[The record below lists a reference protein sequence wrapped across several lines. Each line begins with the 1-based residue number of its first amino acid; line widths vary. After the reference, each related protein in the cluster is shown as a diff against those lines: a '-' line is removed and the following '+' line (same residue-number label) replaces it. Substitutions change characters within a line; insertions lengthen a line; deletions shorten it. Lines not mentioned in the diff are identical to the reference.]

1 MRQKTEQ
8 QNLELLEQYFR
19 AGCKRED
26 EKKIGVEL
34 EHFVTE
40 RQTGRDISYYGAEGV
55 GALLEEWKN
64 QYPVKY
70 HENGSLIGL
79 ACREYAL
86 SLEPAAQLEIS
97 ISPQKELREI
107 PKIYRKFLNTVGSS
121 LDRRGY
127 ELLTTGYRRSAKA
140 DDLEM
145 IPKRRYEYMDQYFRT
160 SGSTGRMMMRGT
172 ASAQISVD
180 YSSEDD
186 FVRKYRALSVVMP
199 MIKLLTDNTP
209 VVEGRVWKGYLA
221 RTWIWHHVDP
231 GRCGILPGV
240 FGQNFGFRKLAEYLW
255 NLKPVFRT
263 VNGGTV
269 PTGQKKVKELW
280 ADCLLTEK
288 EIEHIISMTFPDI
301 RVKRYLELR
310 GADSMPISCV
320 TAYAALVRGLTSNE
334 QTEEEILER
343 YPSDEQTI
351 QKAEISLM
359 KKGFEGEIYNERADV
374 FAARLL
380 RMAAAGL
387 SAEEQ
392 KFLEPFYD
400 MTERKKT
407 VKEFYA
413 EKERDYN

>member
-209 VVEGRVWKGYLA
+209 CGGGESMERISRQNVDLAPCGSRTMRDSSRSVRAEFRIPETGGISVES
-221 RTWIWHHVDP
+221 
-231 GRCGILPGV
+231 
-240 FGQNFGFRKLAEYLW
+240 E
-255 NLKPVFRT
+255 
-263 VNGGTV
+263 
-269 PTGQKKVKELW
+269 TG
-280 ADCLLTEK
+280 
-288 EIEHIISMTFPDI
+288 FPDGE
-301 RVKRYLELR
+301 RRHS
-310 GADSMPISCV
+310 ADRSKES
-320 TAYAALVRGLTSNE
+320 
-334 QTEEEILER
+334 
-343 YPSDEQTI
+343 
-351 QKAEISLM
+351 
-359 KKGFEGEIYNERADV
+359 KGIVG
-374 FAARLL
+374 
-380 RMAAAGL
+380 GL
-387 SAEEQ
+387 SV
-392 KFLEPFYD
+392 D
-400 MTERKKT
+400 G
-407 VKEFYA
+407 
-413 EKERDYN
+413 ERD